1 MRIVGYEGSR
11 GDAPMTYGAAAVE
24 KDDGYL
30 WNAAS
35 GFGGVRT
42 LADYAGT
49 RALEVLPVPIAVDEF
64 PKGACVFDLPTKR
77 WGREP
82 YRIDIAEEAYLI
94 AKLSCGD
101 RTYLVFRSHKML
113 TQWMTGMHFHRG
125 FSMQPESSAC
135 DNVTIEAGKEE

>member
-1 MRIVGYEGSR
+1 MRIIGYEGAR

-24 KDDGYL
+24 KDDGRL

-49 RALEVLPVPIAVDEF
+49 GALEVLPVAIEVDEF

-77 WGREP
+77 WEREP
-82 YRIDIAEEAYLI
+82 YRIGIAEDAYLI
-94 AKLSCGD
+94 TKTSHGD

-113 TQWMTGMHFHRG
+113 TQWMTGMHFRRG
-125 FSMQPESSAC
+125 FSMQAEGPAADAE
-135 DNVTIEAGKEE
+135 GKETENG